1 MTNVCF
7 TGMTTS
13 DQSESIDLYLD
24 RYVNLNTMLNDFVV
38 QYDKVVADADV
49 KKKTMTFIQ

>member
-1 MTNVCF
+1 
-7 TGMTTS
+7 MTTS
-13 DQSESIDLYLD
+13 NQSERIDLYLD

-38 QYDKVVADADV
+38 QYDKVVADTDV

>member
-1 MTNVCF
+1 
-7 TGMTTS
+7 MTTS